1 MHRKQCIVVFIL
13 NIKKSKTKK
22 QNNIEQQNKNSI
34 LNTQNLTIGYQQK
47 KQDKIVFSDINISI
61 KKGKLI
67 SVLGK
72 NGIGKSTLLRT
83 LSKVQKPISGAIYFE
98 GKALNSYSE
107 NALSKKL
114 SLVLTE
120 RLPESQLTVFELI
133 ALGRQP
139 YTNWMDTLSEVDL
152 MKINTAIDQTE
163 INHLKNNRFYELSD
177 GQLQRVL
184 IARAL
189 AQDTE
194 VIILDEPTAHLD
206 MHQTIHIFS
215 LLQKLV
221 QETKKTIIISSHE
234 INLAL
239 QLSDEIILLT
249 ENKVQF
255 GTTTALILENAFDN
269 LFPNNLLKFNKSL
282 QQFVINKN

>member
-34 LNTQNLTIGYQQK
+34 LNTKNLTIGYQQK

-98 GKALNSYSE
+98 GKTLNSYSE

>member
-34 LNTQNLTIGYQQK
+34 LNTKNLTIGYQQK

-83 LSKVQKPISGAIYFE
+83 LSKVQKPISGAVYFE

>member
-1 MHRKQCIVVFIL
+1 M
-13 NIKKSKTKK
+13 
-22 QNNIEQQNKNSI
+22 IENSENSI
-34 LNTQNLTIGYQQK
+34 LKTENLTIGYPQK
-47 KQDKIVFSDINISI
+47 KQDHIIFSNINLSI
-61 KKGKLI
+61 EKGKLI

-83 LSKVQKPISGAIYFE
+83 LCKVQKPIAGTIYFE
-98 GKALNSYSE
+98 GKELNTYSE
-107 NALSKKL
+107 NDLSKKL

-139 YTNWMDTLSEVDL
+139 YTNWIDTLSKTDL
-152 MKINTAIDQTE
+152 EKIETAIKQTE
-163 INHLKNNRFYELSD
+163 IGHLKNQRFHELSD

-189 AQDTE
+189 AQDTD

-206 MHQTIHIFS
+206 MHQTINIFS
-215 LLQKLV
+215 LLEQLV
-221 QETKKTIIISSHE
+221 KQTNKTIIVSSHE

-249 ENKVQF
+249 ENNLQF
-255 GTTTALILENAFDN
+255 GTTEALIAKNAFDK
-269 LFPNNLLKFNKSL
+269 LFPKNLLKFNKSL
-282 QQFVINKN
+282 QQFVINKT